1 MASFEFRLGRLRRVR
16 DIQETEAR
24 NLWAAAE
31 EVARNHQEVVEHIE
45 DEISKARL
53 DLGRA
58 QVEEALDV
66 GSVLHTHD
74 LIAHLEDRLQR
85 AREYAKTSRF
95 QADELQ
101 DSWRAAKSDARA
113 LERLEERALHE
124 HQRAEFKLENDK
136 MNEVAIA
143 RAHRAEPSDL
153 AGTEES
159 IR

>member
-101 DSWRAAKSDARA
+101 NSWRSAKSDARA
-113 LERLEERALHE
+113 LDATIPRSLSRVLARCLEKEPDDRFSSAGELAQAL
-124 HQRAEFKLENDK
+124 RGATP
-136 MNEVAIA
+136 A
-143 RAHRAEPSDL
+143 S
-153 AGTEES
+153 GW
-159 IR
+159 